1 MKALGSSASARDK
14 GAGGERMAEALF
26 ADLKVIDCAS
36 FIAAPAA
43 ATIFADFG
51 ADVIKIEPPSGDPYR
66 KLPQIKGQPQC
77 ENNYAWLL
85 TDRTRRS
92 LALDLTRPEGQ
103 AVLARLVKSADIF
116 ITNMPLRVRSRL
128 GIAYDQIGPL
138 NERLIYASFTG
149 YGETGEEASKPGFDS
164 NAYWA
169 RSGLMNEVK
178 PHAESPPAR
187 SVSGMGDHPAALA
200 LYGAILTAL
209 YRREKTGKGGHVAT
223 SLLANGL
230 WSHGLQIQAKFC
242 GATFTPRVPREQ
254 SPNALTN
261 LYRCKDGRWLTLSLL
276 EEERQWPLLLRAIE
290 EVSLEHD
297 PRFATKAARHEHAR
311 ELVVIFDHIFLA
323 RDFGEWRR
331 RLDAAGLVFGFVATL
346 DDVVADNQA
355 RENDFILPIAET
367 PFETVDSPIYI
378 DGEEKRRP
386 LRAPEIGEGGD
397 AVLREAGFAD
407 AEIADMRA
415 AGLISRLSSPIDIAT
430 TEGDER
436 R

>member
-1 MKALGSSASARDK
+1 
-14 GAGGERMAEALF
+14 MAPGLF

-51 ADVIKIEPPSGDPYR
+51 ADVIKIEPPTGDPYR

-77 ENNYAWLL
+77 DDNYAWLL
-85 TDRTRRS
+85 TDRSKRS
-92 LALDLTRPEGQ
+92 LALDLTKAEAQ
-103 AVLARLVKSADIF
+103 AVLARVVKSADVF
-116 ITNMPLRVRSRL
+116 ITNTPLRARSRL
-128 GIAYDQIGPL
+128 GISYEQLAPL

-178 PHAESPPAR
+178 PDSESPPAR

-200 LYGAILTAL
+200 LYGGILMAL
-209 YRREKTGKGGHVAT
+209 YRREKSGKGGHVAS

-242 GATFTPRVPREQ
+242 GATFVPRVPREQ
-254 SPNALTN
+254 APNALTN

-276 EEERQWPLLLRAIE
+276 EEERQWPLLLRAVE

-297 PRFATKAARHEHAR
+297 PRFATKGARHQHAR
-311 ELVVIFDHIFLA
+311 ELVVILDHIFLA
-323 RDFGEWRR
+323 RDFAEWRA

-346 DDVVADNQA
+346 DDVVGDRQA
-355 RENDFILPIAET
+355 RENGFILPIET
-367 PFETVDSPIYI
+367 TRFETVDSPIYL
-378 DGEEKRRP
+378 DGEEKRAP
-386 LRAPEIGEGGD
+386 LRAPAIGEGGD
-397 AVLREAGFAD
+397 RILQECGFDDNEVA
-407 AEIADMRA
+407 AMRA
-415 AGLISRLSSPIDIAT
+415 AGILF
-430 TEGDER
+430 
-436 R
+436 

>member
-178 PHAESPPAR
+178 PHAGSPPAR

-230 WSHGLQIQAKFC
+230 WSHGLQIPAKFC
-242 GATFTPRVPREQ
+242 GAPSR
-254 SPNALTN
+254 
-261 LYRCKDGRWLTLSLL
+261 
-276 EEERQWPLLLRAIE
+276 RACRA
-290 EVSLEHD
+290 SS
-297 PRFATKAARHEHAR
+297 
-311 ELVVIFDHIFLA
+311 
-323 RDFGEWRR
+323 RR
-331 RLDAAGLVFGFVATL
+331 TR
-346 DDVVADNQA
+346 
-355 RENDFILPIAET
+355 
-367 PFETVDSPIYI
+367 
-378 DGEEKRRP
+378 
-386 LRAPEIGEGGD
+386 
-397 AVLREAGFAD
+397 
-407 AEIADMRA
+407 
-415 AGLISRLSSPIDIAT
+415 
-430 TEGDER
+430 
-436 R
+436 

>member
-1 MKALGSSASARDK
+1 MSQ
-14 GAGGERMAEALF
+14 ALF
-26 ADLKVIDCAS
+26 EGLKVIDCAS

-51 ADVIKIEPPSGDPYR
+51 ADVIKIEPPTGDPYR

-77 ENNYAWLL
+77 EQNYAWLL

-92 LALDLTRPEGQ
+92 LALDLTRAEGQ

-128 GIAYDQIGPL
+128 GIAYEQIGPL

-149 YGETGEEASKPGFDS
+149 YGESGAEASKPGFDS

-178 PHAESPPAR
+178 PDAESPPAR

-200 LYGAILTAL
+200 LYGAIVTAL
-209 YRREKTGKGGHVAT
+209 YRREKTGKGGHVAS

-254 SPNALTN
+254 APNALTN

-276 EEERQWPLLLRAIE
+276 EEERQWPVLLRAVE
-290 EVSLEHD
+290 EPSLEND
-297 PRFATKAARHEHAR
+297 PRFATKAARHANAS

-323 RDFGEWRR
+323 RDFAEWRQ

-346 DDVVADNQA
+346 DDVVADKQA
-355 RENDFILPIAET
+355 RENGFILPIIDT
-367 PFETVDSPIYI
+367 SVETVDSPIYL
-378 DGEEKRRP
+378 DGEEKRP
-386 LRAPEIGEGGD
+386 PQRAPEIGEGGNE
-397 AVLREAGFAD
+397 VLQELGFAES
-407 AEIADMRA
+407 EIVAMRA
-415 AGLISRLSSPIDIAT
+415 AQTVA
-430 TEGDER
+430 
-436 R
+436 